1 MSQLT
6 AGTYMATPT
15 GEASVYENEK
25 GNLIL
30 CMEFH
35 CEGEALRYYTAL
47 YTANDGVNTRAVETL
62 KAIFGW
68 DGIDFFWFVDHAA
81 ELQARE
87 VEVVIEMRPGRE
99 GDRLFPS
106 IRYLNEPGGSGGLP
120 EAGDRNALLAKYSAK
135 FRAVAGGTPSAP
147 PKPPAA
153 NTPPPPQAPPAPDVE
168 PSDQMTVWQR
178 HCELGGTEK
187 DWFNVLTKAVPGV
200 DQGDFTPAQWGQALA
215 YIEANTIPY

>member
-1 MSQLT
+1 
-6 AGTYMATPT
+6 MATPT

-30 CMEFH
+30 CMEFQ

-47 YTANDGVNTRAVETL
+47 YTANDGVNTRVVETL
-62 KAIFGW
+62 KELFAW
-68 DGIDFFWFVDHAA
+68 DGVDFFWFVDHP
-81 ELQARE
+81 EDLQARE
-87 VEVVIEMRPGRE
+87 VEAVIEMRPGRE

-106 IRYLNEPGGSGGLP
+106 IRYLNVPGQSGGSLP
-120 EAGDRNALLAKYSAK
+120 AAGDRSALLAKYGAK

-147 PKPPAA
+147 PPKPPATNA
-153 NTPPPPQAPPAPDVE
+153 PPQTPPPRAVA
-168 PSDQMTVWQR
+168 PSDQMTVWAR

-187 DWFNVLTKAVPGV
+187 DWFTVLAKAVPGV

-215 YIEANTIPY
+215 YLEENTIPY